1 MEDWKIVLLTGI
13 ISIASSIITAI
24 ITLRITHKNDVKRL
38 VLENRTVLY
47 FELYSAIEP
56 LLHDNSKVF
65 DSNYIDILV
74 KYKPKMK
81 LLSSSKTFEAFK
93 VFYNIVTEKFNEFRK
108 YCHENDPRTKPEFC
122 QTVCDEEGKEYEICH
137 ASDLEIYYFECDVEK
152 FKNNNTLSTEI
163 ISNKLTE
170 LYKNMRN
177 DLGSNIK

>member
-1 MEDWKIVLLTGI
+1 MEDWKIVLLTGA

-24 ITLRITHKNDVKRL
+24 ITLRITHNNDVKRL

-47 FELYSAIEP
+47 FELYSAVEP

-65 DSNYIDILV
+65 DSDYIDALV

-93 VFYNIVTEKFNEFRK
+93 VFYNVVTEKFNEFRK
-108 YCHENDPRTKPEFC
+108 YCHENDPRTNSEFY
-122 QTVCDEEGKEYEICH
+122 QTVCDEEGNEYEICH
-137 ASDLEIYYFECDVEK
+137 ASELEIHYFECAVEN
-152 FKNNNTLSTEI
+152 FKNNNALPIET
-163 ISNKLTE
+163 ISNKLTK

-177 DLGSNIK
+177 DLGSDIK